1 MEYKLLL
8 VFFLQHLITSLPVDE
23 DDLFYD
29 DDDDDDTSPVDFST
43 LDTSPQLYQVE
54 LEDIK
59 LLNQLVEIITP
70 EFFDLK
76 ANGTICG
83 LSYFISAQKM
93 PIDRTRKSHKRSCF
107 NFFKYCARMPLV
119 GK

>member
-70 EFFDLK
+70 EFFELK
-76 ANGTICG
+76 ENGTICG
-83 LSYFISAQKM
+83 LSYFIPAQK
-93 PIDRTRKSHKRSCF
+93 IWKVLSVAETSFQIYYAVKFCVNVSK
-107 NFFKYCARMPLV
+107 
-119 GK
+119 